1 MEGTLFEI
9 GGLIKE
15 SKNVLKTVIQTGEGD
30 FNGFEILSDS
40 GEKMARIYCVED
52 LYQNKMI
59 EPYTISSIEIIS
71 TKFKTSMGFGVGSI
85 YKDLKEAFPIL
96 ETHGSEIES
105 RTYSSYRTS
114 RISFRLNIEFN
125 SYYIDES
132 LIDPSSEV
140 IMVYIH

>member
-1 MEGTLFEI
+1 
-9 GGLIKE
+9 
-15 SKNVLKTVIQTGEGD
+15 
-30 FNGFEILSDS
+30 
-40 GEKMARIYCVED
+40 MARIYCVED

-85 YKDLKEAFPIL
+85 YKDLKQAFPIL

-114 RISFRLNIEFN
+114 RISYRLNIEFN
-125 SYYIDES
+125 SYYVDES

-140 IMVYIH
+140 IMVYID